1 MLKFNRILFQS
12 IWNFMHSNIIE
23 SNREELYLR
32 TVTAE
37 GQDWS
42 LFNMSCLWVL
52 ISSFYAAIPWLPLS
66 SFSCFSFITRSVLE
80 IWFRF
85 YSILEFSS
93 HYAVFTHYAVCF
105 CCCCFFLLVQV
116 FSFVIAIMYQL
127 SQLVSTHQAWKT
139 NKKKKE
145 HTNSSKKTKKHHDIN
160 NTMLYLMGLLVR
172 CSSVR
177 LIYPRNRLPH
187 RKSKAY

>member
-12 IWNFMHSNIIE
+12 IWNFMHENIIE
-23 SNREELYLR
+23 SNREELCLR
-32 TVTAE
+32 TVTGE

-85 YSILEFSS
+85 YSILEFPS
-93 HYAVFTHYAVCF
+93 HYAVFTHCAVCF
-105 CCCCFFLLVQV
+105 CFLFFLLVQV
-116 FSFVIAIMYQL
+116 FSFVIAIMYQP
-127 SQLVSTHQAWKT
+127 SQLVSTHQAWK
-139 NKKKKE
+139 KKKKN
-145 HTNSSKKTKKHHDIN
+145 TKTATKKEKTSRH
-160 NTMLYLMGLLVR
+160 
-172 CSSVR
+172 
-177 LIYPRNRLPH
+177 
-187 RKSKAY
+187 K

>member
-12 IWNFMHSNIIE
+12 IWNFMHENIIE
-23 SNREELYLR
+23 SNREELCLR
-32 TVTAE
+32 TVTGE

-85 YSILEFSS
+85 YSILEFPS
-93 HYAVFTHYAVCF
+93 HYAVFTHCAVCF
-105 CCCCFFLLVQV
+105 CFLFFLLVQV
-116 FSFVIAIMYQL
+116 FSFVIAIMYQP
-127 SQLVSTHQAWKT
+127 SQLVSTHQAWK
-139 NKKKKE
+139 KKKKNRQ
-145 HTNSSKKTKKHHDIN
+145 TAIKKEKT
-160 NTMLYLMGLLVR
+160 
-172 CSSVR
+172 
-177 LIYPRNRLPH
+177 
-187 RKSKAY
+187 